1 MAIKVKP
8 TDTLQE
14 IKQAFAVFDTDG
26 DGSIT
31 REELGNVM
39 KSLGED
45 LTDQELEEMLE
56 HADTN
61 GDGLISCMSFTLHEF
76 QGSTNWCSGRV
87 YRALVLLG
95 CDFWEK

>member
-1 MAIKVKP
+1 MAIKVQP
-8 TDTLQE
+8 TDTVQE

-39 KSLGED
+39 KSLGEN
-45 LTDQELEEMLE
+45 LTDQELEDMLE

-61 GDGLISCMSFTLHEF
+61 GDGLISCAFPYLSPVFMANDIPVEEF
-76 QGSTNWCSGRV
+76 I
-87 YRALVLLG
+87 ALLSS
-95 CDFWEK
+95 